1 MSTQQDEGVPAP
13 TEGGDSNRLRITPR
27 ALLEAPR
34 LSDPQFHPDGHR
46 IAFVVSEPDFN
57 QSSWLSH
64 IWITEWLEDG
74 VDDEEPPPT
83 PDEELPDPPDSTRQ
97 LTFSREGERNP
108 RWSPDGRY
116 LAFISTRLDPTEHEP
131 EHDEEVEDPHDQI
144 WVLPTDGG
152 EAVKITSAPEGVL
165 DFVWHPDCSSLL
177 FVAAQPRPPAVDAVR
192 RHDERQRRIDAV
204 VEHEDRL
211 RREVWRVSVDDKRCD
226 RLFTGDFGI
235 EEIDVSP
242 DGTRIC
248 YTTNYTGDGNDY
260 HLIDVWVWEA
270 ESGEH
275 RRLLERN
282 GAKYHPRWSPDG
294 RNIAFTG
301 PLDANVSFSRESL
314 FVVRAPSVEGGEDL
328 RPCRLMTP
336 AGFDCD
342 VLAYEW
348 SLLDASVVVVAATGA
363 STGLF
368 RLDPDL
374 HALTEGDL
382 CEIEGFCVDPGSNV
396 VAFVAHSA
404 TALDELYLVCPDGSR
419 LCLTSLNRR
428 FSETYAPPQME
439 LLHWHSADG
448 TPVEGVVTWPNDMA
462 PAQRYPLVLQLHGG
476 PKGRSAL
483 SMRDYLMHAVWA
495 AHGYIVLR
503 PNYRGSEGYGAAFC
517 VANQR
522 DLGGGDYADIMAGVS
537 HVLERGV
544 VDANRMAVMGGSY
557 GGYLTNWIIGH
568 TDRFRA
574 AVSLFGVF
582 HLMTDFSNS
591 TYFRWDYDYLGAAWW
606 EDPEIY
612 RRLSPGTY
620 VDRMQTPTLIIH
632 GDEDDVTSISNSR
645 ELYRALRER
654 GIATQFV
661 HYPREGHGLGEP
673 NHRLDELRRCLAW
686 TDRHLHGGN
695 ATLYQIGD
703 RVPNTELGLELR
715 VVSATH
721 TEVPGWQP
729 SIGGEA
735 APELL
740 EVAFTISAAGP
751 RDASAGY
758 RVLAGEINLAC
769 DDTSHRIAPK
779 GIVTDSPGGK
789 LLLTGDALVIERFPD
804 GKTGA
809 LAVAISL
816 AFDPECNPGELWLHV
831 PEFPPV
837 WLAWDGVRPDGSGDN
852 GLRGR

>member
-1 MSTQQDEGVPAP
+1 MSKQQNAGAPAD
-13 TEGGDSNRLRITPR
+13 TEAENPRLLRITPR

-46 IAFVVSEPDFN
+46 IAFVVSEPDFE

-64 IWITEWLEDG
+64 IWITEWLDDDPG
-74 VDDEEPPPT
+74 DDELPSKPG
-83 PDEELPDPPDSTRQ
+83 EELPEPPDPTRQ
-97 LTFSREGERNP
+97 LTFSRESEHTP

-116 LAFISTRLDPTEHEP
+116 LAFISSREDPTEHEP
-131 EHDEEVEDPHDQI
+131 ERDQDVDDPHDQLWI
-144 WVLPTDGG
+144 LPTDGG
-152 EAVKITSAPEGVL
+152 EAVRVTSAPEGVL

-177 FVAAQPRPPAVDAVR
+177 FVAPQPRPPAVDAVR
-192 RHDERQRRIDAV
+192 RHDERQRRVDAV
-204 VEHEDRL
+204 VEHDDRL
-211 RREVWRVSVDDKRCD
+211 RREVWRVNVDDKHCD
-226 RLFTGDFGI
+226 RAFTGDFGI
-235 EEIDVSP
+235 DEIDVSP
-242 DGTRIC
+242 DGMRVC
-248 YTTNYTGDGNDY
+248 YTTNYTGEGNDY
-260 HLIDVWVWEA
+260 HLIDIWVWDA

-275 RRLLERN
+275 ERLLERN

-301 PLDANVSFSRESL
+301 PLDPNVSFSRETL
-314 FVVRAPSVEGGEDL
+314 FVVKAPRRAESGEL

-336 AGFDCD
+336 PGFDFD
-342 VLAYEW
+342 VMGFEW
-348 SLLDASVVVVAATGA
+348 SLLDASVVVAVAMGAT
-363 STGLF
+363 TGLF

-374 HALTEGDL
+374 HALTEGDC
-382 CEIEGFCVDPGSNV
+382 CEVDGFCIDPGSNV
-396 VAFVAHSA
+396 VAFVAHSP
-404 TALDELYLVCPDGSR
+404 TALDEIYLVCPDGSR
-419 LCLTSLNRR
+419 TCLTNINRR
-428 FSETYAPPQME
+428 FSEIYALPEME
-439 LLHWHSADG
+439 LLHWQSADG
-448 TPVEGVVTWPNDMA
+448 TPVEGVVTWPNGMEA
-462 PAQRYPLVLQLHGG
+462 GRRYPLALQLHGG

-483 SMRDYLMHAVWA
+483 SVRDYLMHAVWA

-537 HVLERGV
+537 HLLERGV
-544 VDANRMAVMGGSY
+544 VDANRMTVMGGSY

-582 HLMTDFSNS
+582 HLTTDFSNS
-591 TYFRWDYDYLGAAWW
+591 AYFRWDYDYLGAAWW

-654 GIATQFV
+654 GVTTQFV
-661 HYPREGHGLGEP
+661 HYPREGHGLSEP

-686 TDRHLHGGN
+686 TDRHLNSGN
-695 ATLYQIGD
+695 ATLVQVGD
-703 RVPNTELGLELR
+703 RVQNTELGLELR
-715 VVSATH
+715 VVSAMR

-729 SIGGEA
+729 AADGEPA
-735 APELL
+735 AELL
-740 EVAFTISAAGP
+740 EVTFTISATSP
-751 RDASAGY
+751 REVTAGY
-758 RVLAGEINLAC
+758 RVVAGEISLASA
-769 DDTSHRIAPK
+769 DGTDRIAPK
-779 GIVTDSPGGK
+779 GMIAESPGGK
-789 LLLTGDALVIERFPD
+789 MLVTGDPLVIERFPD

-809 LAVAISL
+809 LAVALSL
-816 AFDPECNPGELWLHV
+816 AFEPEVNPGELWLHL
-831 PEFPPV
+831 PGFPPV
-837 WLAWDGVRPDGSGDN
+837 WLAWDGARPDAAGD
-852 GLRGR
+852 GGRTTT